1 MNETEPELKQKT
13 IPLCLGC
20 NQNQGR
26 RLFWIFL
33 FFFLNV
39 DMPLLDQTQGSK
51 SSFLLRLDQTRG
63 KKYIKFSIF

>member
-26 RLFWIFL
+26 RLF
-33 FFFLNV
+33 
-39 DMPLLDQTQGSK
+39 
-51 SSFLLRLDQTRG
+51 
-63 KKYIKFSIF
+63 